1 MFAVKYRKIFYII
14 SGILMISSYV
24 LMVVWGFNIGTD
36 FKGGTIIEVRYDDLV
51 DKKKLESSLNNLS
64 FGDISVRSLGDR
76 SFIIRL
82 KELNSNEQ
90 EVIKQSLSLGSS
102 INYEIERFSSV
113 GPIIGK
119 ELKDKAI
126 IAIFA
131 IIIITIIFVAYAF
144 KNISKPVSSWVYGLV
159 SIFALVH
166 DITIPAGV
174 AVVLGKFSGMEVDA
188 LFITALLSLLGYS
201 INDTIVIFD
210 KIRENLKHNKDSNTH
225 EDFSK
230 TVGRS
235 LSETYSR
242 SINTSLTTFLVL
254 ISLFVLGGDSIKF
267 FILTLIVGTISG
279 VYSSIFLAAP
289 LLVTIN
295 NWKSKK

>member
-1 MFAVKYRKIFYII
+1 MFAVKYRKIFYILSGAMMLI
-14 SGILMISSYV
+14 SFLLMA
-24 LMVVWGFNIGTD
+24 VWGFNVGTD
-36 FKGGTIIEVRYDDLV
+36 FKGGSIIEVKYGEEVQRS
-51 DKKKLESSLNNLS
+51 EIENSL
-64 FGDISVRSLGDR
+64 
-76 SFIIRL
+76 
-82 KELNSNEQ
+82 K
-90 EVIKQSLSLGSS
+90 SLSLGDVSVRS
-102 INYEIERFSSV
+102 TDDNNFIIRVRDLNQEEQEQIKTLLATENNYEYEIGRFSSV
-113 GPIIGK
+113 GPVVGE
-119 ELKDKAI
+119 ELKDKAL

-144 KNISKPVSSWVYGLV
+144 RNISKPVSSWNYGLV
-159 SIFALVH
+159 SILALAH
-166 DITIPAGV
+166 DITIPAGF
-174 AVVLGKFSGMEVDA
+174 AVVLGKFSGMEIDA

-235 LSETYSR
+235 LSETYGR

-254 ISLFVLGGDSIKF
+254 ISLFVLGGASIKF
-267 FILTLIVGTISG
+267 FILTLIIGTISG